1 MAALATVPN
10 TRARGVSTAL
20 PSVRGRVL
28 QALVSVTIEDKAG
41 NQGVFVEKRLFIT
54 NALLKSVSE
63 LRTSAEKGDYHSL
76 WIDSPDGQATFIH
89 VFADMFHVIPKIRE
103 GRYYSFEGT
112 AHYGRNNDTRKLTRF
127 LTLTKVVNVQLTAY
141 DTPAA
146 AAIAAE
152 PEEEMPL

>member
-1 MAALATVPN
+1 MAATSNRSQYQSPWR
-10 TRARGVSTAL
+10 TTAL

-63 LRTSAEKGDYHSL
+63 LRTSAEKGDYYSF

-89 VFADMFHVIPKIRE
+89 VFADMFHIIPKIRE
-103 GRYYSFEGT
+103 GRHYSFEGT
-112 AHYGRNNDTRKLTRF
+112 AHYGRDQKSRQLTRF
-127 LTLTKVVNVQLTAY
+127 ITLTKVVNVQLTAY
-141 DTPAA
+141 DTPATAPA
-146 AAIAAE
+146 ADE
-152 PEEEMPL
+152 PEEEMSL